1 MRNCCQQIFFFGR
14 THPPN
19 FFFHVNSYN
28 QSHRSDNAGSLTGWA
43 TRELQ
48 PSLFFRCM
56 WHWCHRSLDMFCKPM
71 SSLNSSNILAGT
83 FKDTIFW
90 KIMKSERRNKE
101 TQAFSHYS
109 SLQAHHLDHFHVP
122 KTMSDAGTAAAK
134 NRGRFCAH
142 EETEEWEDGR
152 QTEQTSECERHT
164 GGRCGRTS
172 RGLNTT

>member
-109 SLQAHHLDHFHVP
+109 SLQAHHLDHFPCAKDDVRRWHGSS
-122 KTMSDAGTAAAK
+122 KEQGTFLRSWRDRRVGRRTP
-134 NRGRFCAH
+134 NRANQWVWTTHGRAL
-142 EETEEWEDGR
+142 WENQQG
-152 QTEQTSECERHT
+152 S
-164 GGRCGRTS
+164 
-172 RGLNTT
+172 